1 MNKLWIAKGRWEGE
15 WVYLTTHVGRSRQD
29 LADKIMAAARRER
42 FDGTL
47 SEWLKRLDWEI
58 VEVVFHEMPRCT
70 CDLRTRGVGDGC
82 SVCNPEYWA
91 DMLKEDE

>member
-58 VEVVFHEMPRCT
+58 VEVVFHEMPQCT
-70 CDLRTRGVGDGC
+70 CDLRTRLVGDGC
-82 SVCNPEYWA
+82 SVCNPEYA
-91 DMLKEDE
+91 AQFKEDE